1 MKNCFALL
9 TLIFSSNV
17 FSLTVNQPSPDFA
30 LNDTQ
35 GKTHKLSDYKGKY
48 VVLEWVNPE
57 CPFVKKHY
65 DSGNMPNLQKQWSTK
80 DVVWLAINST
90 NPGHGDFKT
99 PQQMNDWLKAKNA
112 APKASLVDSDGKVG
126 KLYQA
131 KTTPHMY
138 IINPQG
144 MLVYQGAIDDKR
156 SAKVEDVKGA
166 QNFVNVALNEALA
179 GKPITASSNAP
190 YGCTV
195 KYQ

>member
-30 LNDTQ
+30 LSDTQ

-65 DSGNMPNLQKQWSTK
+65 DSGNMPNLQKQWATK
-80 DVVWLAINST
+80 DVVWLAVNST
-90 NPGHGDFKT
+90 NPSHSDFKT

-112 APKASLVDSDGKVG
+112 APKASLVDSDGKIG

-156 SAKVEDVKGA
+156 STKVEDIKGA
-166 QNFVNVALNEALA
+166 QNFVNVALNEVLS
-179 GKPITASSNAP
+179 GKLITTSSTAP

-195 KYQ
+195 KY